1 MSKEAGRGGAALVLL
16 AATLGGLGP
25 HAAASAQEWEPEFV
39 YGVLQPLP
47 DGFPKGPITI
57 VAAGDETSVA
67 GLLAQRL
74 SEYSTIYRPVDIKVE
89 YRDLGK
95 FGNWEALKYAAG
107 AEGGGEGY
115 INVIFASPDDII
127 GLHTTPVAA
136 ELGAGLDDLAEVV
149 TLESHRYALI
159 QCKEAS
165 WEPSW
170 QALVEEIRKRP
181 GEIRYAGGDPGDRVD
196 LVFAFYMHAAG
207 LGSLY
212 DKSAIGH
219 ASVGDVA
226 QRTDAVAAC
235 DADVT
240 VTDMEQLVTRQM
252 DKKVD
257 VIFVSGDRKLGKVIP
272 ASAAGIADDP
282 MSRSMQVVVPAGV
295 DPLHVKWL
303 SVLLSKVGTNSY
315 FKAGRV
321 LDQVVNIANVLG
333 PEESAALND
342 TVDARMAEL
351 TRTLGI
357 AVPPP

>member
-1 MSKEAGRGGAALVLL
+1 MSKQAGRGGAALVPLL
-16 AATLGGLGP
+16 AVALGGLGLQ
-25 HAAASAQEWEPEFV
+25 AASAQEWEPEFV

-89 YRDLGK
+89 YRDPGK
-95 FGNWEALKYAAG
+95 FGSWEALKYAAG

-115 INVIFASPDDII
+115 VNVVFASPDDII
-127 GLHTTPVAA
+127 DLHTTAVAA
-136 ELGAGLDDLAEVV
+136 EAGVGLDDLVEVA
-149 TLESHRYALI
+149 TIESHRYALV

-165 WEPSW
+165 WEPTW
-170 QALVEEIRKRP
+170 EALVEEIKKRP
-181 GEIRYAGGDPGDRVD
+181 GEIRYAGGDPGDRLD
-196 LVFAFYMHAAG
+196 LVFASYMHGAG

-219 ASVGDVA
+219 VSVGDVA

-235 DADVT
+235 DADIT
-240 VTDMEQLVTRQM
+240 VTDMDQLVTQQKE
-252 DKKVD
+252 DKVA
-257 VIFVSGDRKLGKVIP
+257 VIVVTGAKKLGQYKP
-272 ASAAGIADDP
+272 ATEVGIADDP
-282 MSRSMQVVVPAGV
+282 MSRSMQIVVPAGV

-303 SVLLSKVGTNSY
+303 GVLLSKVGTNSY

-342 TVDARMAEL
+342 RVDARMAEL

-357 AVPPP
+357 AVAP